1 VVAVLRRRH
10 ELWSPGPGLIGLRGS
25 VLALYQAIEHAV
37 VAAARADADD
47 EWRVPAGIP
56 LELLARADYF
66 ASFPHWLTLASHLR
80 SDQHT
85 LEQVAASDRPEALAR
100 NAGAPAA
107 AALPPAAC
115 YHVYGMLAGAAI
127 GAATRVTVQC
137 TCWRHEGASLAPL
150 ERDWAFTMR
159 EVVCV
164 GSAVECDALRA
175 SGTRRALALAAE
187 LGLDVEV
194 RPAADPFFAGE
205 GKALLQRIKALKQ
218 EIVVPLPCERTL
230 SIASVNGH
238 EGFFGRAFGI
248 RLSDG
253 TPAESA
259 CVAFGVE
266 RWLLAFLLTH
276 GVDACDWPAVGG
288 VAALAPEMAP

>member
-1 VVAVLRRRH
+1 MLKRRH

-25 VLALYQAIEHAV
+25 VLALYEALERAV
-37 VAAARADADD
+37 AAAARADADD

-80 SDQHT
+80 SDQST
-85 LEQVAASDRPEALAR
+85 LEQVAASEEPQALAR
-100 NAGAPAA
+100 NAAAPAA

-137 TCWRHEGASLAPL
+137 TCWRHEGARLAPL

-159 EVVCV
+159 EVVCI
-164 GSAVECDALRA
+164 GSGQDCDALRA
-175 SGTRRALALAAE
+175 NGTQRILALAAE
-187 LGLDVEV
+187 LGIDVEV
-194 RPAADPFFAGE
+194 RQATDPFFADE
-205 GKALLQRIKALKQ
+205 GKSLLQRLKALKH
-218 EIVVPLPCERTL
+218 EVVLPLPSGRPL
-230 SIASVNGH
+230 AMASVNGH

-253 TPAESA
+253 TPAETA

-276 GVDACDWPAVGG
+276 GVDARDWPAVGG
-288 VAALAPEMAP
+288 CGALAPEAVR